1 MELID
6 LVFNFVSSWI
16 TSNKP
21 QSIGV
26 GAVLLVVLIL
36 VNPKVAKQAGRAFSD
51 LLKRIPIIGKPLEKK
66 IEETQEAFN
75 DGMKQDEANTFSP
88 NMPTVDKEK
97 LSKMIDETYPAPQ
110 INKTQQ
116 E

>member
-6 LVFNFVSSWI
+6 LVFNFVSNWI

-26 GAVLLVVLIL
+26 GAVLMIVLVL

-51 LLKRIPIIGKPLEKK
+51 LLKRIPLIGVPLEKK
-66 IEETQEAFN
+66 IEVTQDAFN
-75 DGMKQDEANTFSP
+75 QGMKEDDKLVDTEALKA
-88 NMPTVDKEK
+88 DIEK
-97 LSKMIDETYPAPQ
+97 KYPAPQ
-110 INKTQQ
+110 IEKTTQQ

>member
-6 LVFNFVSSWI
+6 LVFNFVSNWI

-21 QSIGV
+21 QSIGA
-26 GAVLLVVLIL
+26 GAVLLVALIL
-36 VNPKVAKQAGRAFSD
+36 INPKVAKQAGRAFSD

-66 IEETQEAFN
+66 IEETQDAFN
-75 DGMKQDEANTFSP
+75 DGMKEDNFTESDKKVDLEALKADVNKKYP
-88 NMPTVDKEK
+88 CDILDKK
-97 LSKMIDETYPAPQ
+97 
-110 INKTQQ
+110 QQ